1 MDQHG
6 EKEILSEPSLNRS
19 WLLLFLAFAFVIAI
33 GALAVS
39 SVDPPGTSIHAIA
52 DYKGHTIG
60 EVRAI
65 AEKNL
70 WVLDEDQVRTDLV
83 PEGLVLVQNPSDGQ
97 GLAEGKLLSVEVSSG
112 PLLRLTPHILG
123 LLLNPARMRLE
134 ARGFEIDEV
143 DLRYSEDVADG
154 QVLELLIGEKST
166 YGGLLNEPGTRVSLV
181 VSAGPVPRMV
191 PNLINTS
198 LEAATNILAGL
209 QLAFV
214 VNEKKDFKSIFPNE
228 FVTKQTP
235 VSGLSV
241 ARNSVVKL
249 TIAGISPTV
258 EVPDVVGV
266 EADEAAEMLKEA
278 GLVVERFESGL
289 GLVEE
294 TSPAIGVIVDLGSLV
309 VLKFAAGQ

>member
-1 MDQHG
+1 MDQDG

-19 WLLLFLAFAFVIAI
+19 WLLLFFAFALVIAI

-112 PLLRLTPHILG
+112 PLLRLTPHVLG
-123 LLLNPARMRLE
+123 LLLDPARMRLE

-143 DLRYSEDVADG
+143 DLRYSEDIADG
-154 QVLELLIGEKST
+154 QVLELLIEEKLT

-181 VSAGPVPRMV
+181 VSAGPAPRLV

-214 VNEKKDFKSIFPNE
+214 VSEKRDLKSIFPNE

-235 VSGLSV
+235 VGGLSV
-241 ARNSVVKL
+241 ARNSLVKL

-258 EVPDVVGV
+258 EVPDVAGV

-278 GLVVERFESGL
+278 GLVVE
-289 GLVEE
+289 
-294 TSPAIGVIVDLGSLV
+294 
-309 VLKFAAGQ
+309 KFK

>member
-1 MDQHG
+1 MDQYG

-19 WLLLFLAFAFVIAI
+19 WLLLLFAFVFVTAI

-83 PEGLVLVQNPSDGQ
+83 PEGLVLVQNPAGGQ

-123 LLLNPARMRLE
+123 LSLNPARIRLE

-143 DLRYSEDVADG
+143 DLRYSEDIDDG
-154 QVLELLIGEKST
+154 QVLELLIEEKPA

-181 VSAGPVPRMV
+181 VSAGPVPRVV

-214 VNEKKDFKSIFPNE
+214 VNEKRDVKSIFPNE

-235 VSGLSV
+235 MGGLSV

-249 TIAGISPTV
+249 TIAGISPV
-258 EVPDVVGV
+258 IEVPDVVGV
-266 EADEAAEMLKEA
+266 EADEAAEILKEA
-278 GLVVERFESGL
+278 GLVVERFDSGL
-289 GLVEE
+289 GPVQE
-294 TSPAIGVIVDLGSLV
+294 TSPAIGAIVDLGSLV

>member
-1 MDQHG
+1 MDQYG

-19 WLLLFLAFAFVIAI
+19 WLLLLFAFVFVTAI

-70 WVLDEDQVRTDLV
+70 WV
-83 PEGLVLVQNPSDGQ
+83 
-97 GLAEGKLLSVEVSSG
+97 EVSSG

-123 LLLNPARMRLE
+123 LSLNPARIRLE

-143 DLRYSEDVADG
+143 DLRYSEDIDDG
-154 QVLELLIGEKST
+154 QVLELLIEEKPA

-181 VSAGPVPRMV
+181 VSAGPVPRVV

-214 VNEKKDFKSIFPNE
+214 VNEKRDVKSIFPNE

-235 VSGLSV
+235 MGGLSV

-249 TIAGISPTV
+249 TIAGISPV
-258 EVPDVVGV
+258 IEVPDVVGV
-266 EADEAAEMLKEA
+266 EADEAAEILKEA
-278 GLVVERFESGL
+278 GLVVERFDSGL
-289 GLVEE
+289 GPVQE
-294 TSPAIGVIVDLGSLV
+294 TSPAIGAIVDLGSLV

>member
-235 VSGLSV
+235 VS
-241 ARNSVVKL
+241 
-249 TIAGISPTV
+249 
-258 EVPDVVGV
+258 
-266 EADEAAEMLKEA
+266 AEMLKEA

>member
-83 PEGLVLVQNPSDGQ
+83 PEGLVLVQNPAGGQ

-123 LLLNPARMRLE
+123 LSLNPARIRLE

-143 DLRYSEDVADG
+143 DLRYSEDIDDG
-154 QVLELLIGEKST
+154 QVLELLIEEKPA

-181 VSAGPVPRMV
+181 VSAGPVPRVV

-214 VNEKKDFKSIFPNE
+214 VNEKRDVKSIFPNE

-235 VSGLSV
+235 MGGLSV

-249 TIAGISPTV
+249 TIAGISPV
-258 EVPDVVGV
+258 IEVPDVVGV
-266 EADEAAEMLKEA
+266 EADEAAEILKEA
-278 GLVVERFESGL
+278 GLVVERFDSGL
-289 GLVEE
+289 GPVQE
-294 TSPAIGVIVDLGSLV
+294 TSPAIGAIVDLGSLV